1 MSYIP
6 ATQSAPR
13 PASPAS
19 KILTII
25 GAAVALL
32 LLVVS
37 VMLGFGSH
45 SHKQQAAQ
53 AAEEAQSLR
62 NQTRDVETEIATV
75 HTQTTQATN
84 KKEAT
89 AWCDGFTSSDSSPD
103 AIDKKARA
111 LLSTPQPRKDAIA
124 EVCPKKKEFA
134 EAFAKDATGKVV
146 DTDFSCTSDG
156 STVTV
161 SGTATVAGP
170 TLASL
175 GSFDVR
181 IGIVV
186 TSGAE
191 TSGVAPSDTVS
202 LTIPQGGSAP
212 FSSTVPAPSSSSGRC
227 AVRTLGLWP
236 SGV

>member
-6 ATQSAPR
+6 ATQPAPR

-25 GAAVALL
+25 GAA
-32 LLVVS
+32 VS

-227 AVRTLGLWP
+227 AARIVGLWP

>member
-6 ATQSAPR
+6 ATQPAPR

-25 GAAVALL
+25 GAAVAVL

-84 KKEAT
+84 K
-89 AWCDGFTSSDSSPD
+89 
-103 AIDKKARA
+103 KKARA

-227 AVRTLGLWP
+227 AARIVGLWP

>member
-111 LLSTPQPRKDAIA
+111 LLSAPQPRKDAIA

-134 EAFAKDATGKVV
+134 EAFAKDAAGRVV
-146 DTDFSCTSDG
+146 DSDG
-156 STVTV
+156 SSVTV

-175 GSFDVR
+175 GSYDVR

-191 TSGVAPSDTVS
+191 TSGVAPSDTIS
-202 LTIPQGGSAP
+202 MTIPQGGSAP
-212 FSSTVPAPSSSSGRC
+212 FSSTVPDPSNSTGRC